1 MRRLDHR
8 SRSGRR
14 GPWWRTDRCGRARR
28 DRRSCEELYR
38 QIPATTFAKE
48 MKNIRHI
55 GLSVFLALAQ
65 TAYGQF
71 SAQLAEASKPLV
83 EGVPEVAVVRLQTL
97 LKQNLS
103 EPEWRAVAERLL
115 QAMVAAH
122 QTADAFNLLADPRL
136 RQNPSANF
144 WRAQLLA
151 SSHREA
157 EALPLYRQIAA
168 DTNSGLRPDALFGAA
183 EMLRALGRTDEALQ
197 SFSEL
202 SRDPKWNI
210 RAQLRAVEIYLDK
223 SDPVNARKLLEK
235 VQPATTAEKRAR
247 HFLRGRLDMAL
258 HSPH

>member
-28 DRRSCEELYR
+28 DRRSCEELYW
-38 QIPATTFAKE
+38 QIPETTFAKE

-83 EGVPEVAVVRLQTL
+83 EGVPEVAVVRLQSV

-103 EPEWRAVAERLL
+103 EPDWRAVAERLL
-115 QAMVAAH
+115 QAMVAAN

-151 SSHREA
+151 SSRREA

-168 DTNSGLRPDALFGAA
+168 DNNSDLRMDALFGAA

-197 SFSEL
+197 SFSVL
-202 SRDPKWNI
+202 FRDPRWNV
-210 RAQLRAVEIYLDK
+210 RAQLRAAELYLEK
-223 SDPVNARKLLEK
+223 SDGVNARRLLEK
-235 VQPATTAEKRAR
+235 VQPASIAEKKER
-247 HFLRGRLDMAL
+247 HFLRGRLETVL
-258 HSPH
+258 HR